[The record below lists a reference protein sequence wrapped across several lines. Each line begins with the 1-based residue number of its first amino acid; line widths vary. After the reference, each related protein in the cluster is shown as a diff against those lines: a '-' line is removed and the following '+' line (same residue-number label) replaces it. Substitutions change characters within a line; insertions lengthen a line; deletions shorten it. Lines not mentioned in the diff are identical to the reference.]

1 MSERAR
7 RWIGLYAAVAALIAV
22 LLSPLLAL
30 SYFATEDGRAELETG
45 TVAAWAEPGRD
56 LAGGLLTWA
65 SPDRVY
71 ATYWQIFA
79 LLIPAMFLCA
89 HAARARRSSR
99 GRTELWGWRVAL
111 TGYALEKV
119 GFLAVFVALFVVH
132 VESTAVDVIFLGL
145 GIPGLLVSAVGSTL
159 LGIGLVRGAYRPRLT
174 AWLLALAFPSLLVV
188 PAFLGNLSLGL
199 VPFLVAWGATGV
211 QLWRT
216 GDRLP
221 ASKLATTAA
230 DLQG

>member
-30 SYFATEDGRAELETG
+30 SYFATEEGRAELETG
-45 TVAAWAEPGRD
+45 TVAVWAEPGRE

-71 ATYWQIFA
+71 ATYWQVFA

-89 HAARARRSSR
+89 HAARSRRSPR
-99 GRTELWGWRVAL
+99 GRTERWGWRGAL

-119 GFLAVFVALFVVH
+119 GFLAVFVALLVFDVH
-132 VESTAVDVIFLGL
+132 STVVDVIFLGF
-145 GIPGLLVSAVGSTL
+145 GIPGLLISAVGSTL
-159 LGIGLVRGAYRPRLT
+159 LGIGLIRAAYRPRVT
-174 AWLLALAFPSLLVV
+174 SWLLALAFPSIVVV

-199 VPFLVAWGATGV
+199 VPFLVAWGATGLR
-211 QLWRT
+211 LWRE
-216 GDRLP
+216 GEPEGAQRAL
-221 ASKLATTAA
+221 AA
-230 DLQG
+230 DPA

>member
-7 RWIGLYAAVAALIAV
+7 RWIGLYAAAAALIAV

-30 SYFATEDGRAELETG
+30 SYFATEGGRAELETG

-230 DLQG
+230 DLHG

>member
-7 RWIGLYAAVAALIAV
+7 RWIGLYAAVAALIGV

-30 SYFATEDGRAELETG
+30 SYFATEDGRAELETE
-45 TVAAWAEPGRD
+45 TVAAWAEPGRE

-79 LLIPAMFLCA
+79 LLVPAMFLCA
-89 HAARARRSSR
+89 HAARGRRSPS

-111 TGYALEKV
+111 TGYALEKI
-119 GFLAVFVALFVVH
+119 GFLAVFVALFLVH
-132 VESTAVDVIFLGL
+132 VESTIVDVIFLGF
-145 GIPGLLVSAVGSTL
+145 GIPGLLLSAFGSTL
-159 LGIGLVRGAYRPRLT
+159 LGIGLVRGAYRPRVT
-174 AWLLALAFPSLLVV
+174 AWLLTLALPSLVVV

-199 VPFLVAWGATGV
+199 VPFLVAWGVTGV
-211 QLWRT
+211 QLWRA

-221 ASKLATTAA
+221 ASKLATSAA
-230 DLQG
+230 DVRG

>member
-1 MSERAR
+1 MSDPAR

-30 SYFATEDGRAELETG
+30 SYFATESGRSELEVG
-45 TVAAWAEPGRD
+45 TVAAWAEPGRE

-89 HAARARRSSR
+89 HAARARRSPG
-99 GRTELWGWRVAL
+99 GRTERWGWRVAL

-119 GFLAVFVALFVVH
+119 GFLAVFVALAFVP
-132 VESTAVDVIFLGL
+132 VESTVIEVLFLGL
-145 GIPGLLVSAVGSTL
+145 GIPGLLISAVGSTL
-159 LGIGLVRGAYRPRLT
+159 LGIGLIRGAYRPRLT
-174 AWLLALAFPSLLVV
+174 AWLLALAFPSLIVV

-199 VPFLVAWGATGV
+199 VPFLVAWGVTGL
-211 QLWRT
+211 QLWRSGAT
-216 GDRLP
+216 SSTNP
-221 ASKLATTAA
+221 LAPRAA
-230 DLQG
+230 DVRG